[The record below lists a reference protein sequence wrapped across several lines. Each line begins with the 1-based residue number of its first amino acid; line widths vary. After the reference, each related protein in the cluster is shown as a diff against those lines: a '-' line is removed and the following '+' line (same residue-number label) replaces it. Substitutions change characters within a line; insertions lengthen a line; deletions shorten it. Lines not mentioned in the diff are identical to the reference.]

1 MIQDLIDKK
10 LAEKQEKRK
19 DRVRSGKISPSSLG
33 KCYRYQY
40 WNIKNEPQ
48 TNPPDARALR
58 VFAVGHLF
66 HKFLE
71 DLMDCEVEVK
81 VEDDNVLGY
90 ADIVGDDWVGDFKTV
105 NSKKFWYLENEDK
118 IPITERERHNFLQ
131 VTCYAMMLSKPYCKI
146 VLISKD
152 DFCLKEYT
160 IGTEV
165 LMGEVEKE
173 INHVVSILKGD
184 LPEGKARCYPT
195 YRTDK
200 KTGRMELVG
209 HKECEY
215 CCFRDK
221 CKEVGNGTN

>member
-48 TNPPDARALR
+48 TNPPDSRALR

-105 NSKKFWYLENEDK
+105 NSKKFWYLEKEDK

-131 VTCYAMMLSKPYCKI
+131 VTCYAMMLGKPYCKI
-146 VLISKD
+146 
-152 DFCLKEYT
+152 
-160 IGTEV
+160 
-165 LMGEVEKE
+165 
-173 INHVVSILKGD
+173 VSILKGD

-215 CCFRDK
+215 CCFHDK